1 LISIC
6 ELAVALIKNIYQR
19 MTTLSI
25 SERFLKEHRMRADD
39 VNIQETV
46 DLFKSEMLKGLEGEK
61 STLRMIP
68 TYIEAD
74 NQFLTE
80 VPVVA
85 VDAGGTNFRA
95 ALVRFNKKGD
105 LEISNLMNAKMPGL
119 EGEISKAE
127 FFKTIAGYVK
137 PIAELSDRIG
147 FCFSYPTEILPDRDG
162 RLLQFCKEVQAP
174 EVVGE
179 LIGKNLLET
188 LGMKGKQ
195 IVLLNDTVA
204 TLLAGKSASF
214 GREYDSFIGF
224 ILGTGTNTCYI
235 ELNRNILKTSNLDQ
249 AKSQI
254 INIETGAMGKVP
266 QSDLDIIFDETTINP
281 GSYRFEKMFAGG
293 YFGGLCLTTL
303 KAAAKEGLF
312 SPGAANGI
320 ITLDELSS
328 GEVNSFAS
336 RTGSDY
342 SPLSLLKM
350 DKADH
355 EICIEIIEGLID
367 RSAKLVAANIAAV
380 ILKTNKGKTAEKP
393 ILITIEGTTFY
404 KMHNLR
410 AHFERYLNLY
420 LKEDNLRFYEFTEV
434 QQSSLVGAALAA
446 LIN

>member
-1 LISIC
+1 
-6 ELAVALIKNIYQR
+6 
-19 MTTLSI
+19 MTTLNI

-39 VNIQETV
+39 VNIQEIV
-46 DLFKSEMLKGLEGEK
+46 DLFTSEMLKGLEGK
-61 STLRMIP
+61 QSTLRMIP

-74 NQFLTE
+74 NQFITE

-95 ALVRFNKKGD
+95 ALVKFNKKGK
-105 LEISNLMNAKMPGL
+105 LEISNLLNARMPGL

-127 FFKTIAGYVK
+127 FFKTIAGYIK
-137 PIAELSDRIG
+137 PNAEQSDRIG
-147 FCFSYPTEILPDRDG
+147 FCFSYPTEIFPDKDG

-188 LGMKGKQ
+188 LGMTEKQ

-214 GREYDSFIGF
+214 GREFDSFMGF

-235 ELNRNILKTSNLDQ
+235 ELNKNILKTGNLDQ

-254 INIETGAMGKVP
+254 INVETGAMGKVP
-266 QSDLDIIFDETTINP
+266 QSDLDIIFDKTTINP
-281 GSYRFEKMFAGG
+281 GNYKFEKMFAGG

-303 KAAAKEGLF
+303 KAAAREGIF
-312 SPGAANGI
+312 SPGATSGI
-320 ITLDELSS
+320 SSINELSS
-328 GEVNSFAS
+328 EEVNMFVSKHV
-336 RTGSDY
+336 SDFG
-342 SPLSLLKM
+342 PLTLLNM
-350 DKADH
+350 DKADNETCTH
-355 EICIEIIEGLID
+355 IIEGLID

-410 AHFERYLNLY
+410 AHFEKYLNQY
-420 LKEDNLRFYEFTEV
+420 LKSEKQRFYKFTEV
-434 QQSSLVGAALAA
+434 KQSSLVGAALAA